1 MNSESVPAPAAA
13 ELLVIRGAPS
23 DRVCW
28 IDVADGFTPPRFIL
42 HGTASFLPYV
52 PEILPRAR
60 QLWLDE
66 LEKPIRLELQRT
78 PIVNYLADADIYDVP
93 LRKADRIVRQME
105 RPAFNAPASVLGTRR
120 DLASQSLADV
130 QGVHMPRTI
139 RAAANAPADLIAAV
153 ERAGLTYP
161 LLVRRTGTHGG
172 VGMVKLDRAEDLAS
186 AQIRFGE
193 GELYVTEFVDFADA
207 DGLYRKHRLVVVGEE
222 IFMRHVIVGETWLLH
237 AERRAQ
243 DTGAEEL
250 AALAGFEESTGP
262 AIRTAMLGIARTL
275 GLDYFGVDCSIR
287 PDGQVLVF
295 EANAC
300 MNILLNSAPSP
311 NMWDAPIAA
320 ILAALRRLLAEP
332 GRWRGQPA
340 AAA

>member
-1 MNSESVPAPAAA
+1 MNSNSTPSTAA
-13 ELLVIRGAPS
+13 ELLLIRGAPS

-28 IDVADGFTPPRFIL
+28 IQVEDGFTPPRFIV

-52 PEILPRAR
+52 PELPPRAR
-60 QLWLDE
+60 QLWLDQ
-66 LEKPIRLELQRT
+66 LEKPMRLELQRM
-78 PIVNYLADADIYDVP
+78 PIVNYLADADMYDVA
-93 LRKADRIVRQME
+93 LGKADRIVRQMQL
-105 RPAFNAPASVLGTRR
+105 PAFNAPASVLGTRR

-130 QGVHMPRTI
+130 PGVHMPRTI
-139 RAAANAPADLIAAV
+139 RAPASTPADLIAAI
-153 ERAGLTYP
+153 ERAGLPYP
-161 LLVRRTGTHGG
+161 LLVRPTGTHGG
-172 VGMVKLDRAEDLAS
+172 VGMVKVDRAEDLAT

-193 GELYVTEFVDFADA
+193 GEVYVTEFVDFADA

-222 IFMRHVIVGETWLLH
+222 VFMRHVIIGETWLLH

-250 AALAGFEESTGP
+250 AALTGFEEATRP
-262 AIRTAMLGIARTL
+262 AIQAAMMGIARTL

-300 MNILLNSAPSP
+300 MNILHNSAPSP

-320 ILAALRRLLAEP
+320 ILAALRRLLDAP
-332 GRWRGQPA
+332 GRWRGQPGA
-340 AAA
+340 AA

>member
-1 MNSESVPAPAAA
+1 MNSESTPATAATD
-13 ELLVIRGAPS
+13 LLVIRGAPS

-28 IDVADGFTPPRFIL
+28 IDVEDGFTPPRFIV

-52 PEILPRAR
+52 PELLPRAR
-60 QLWLDE
+60 QLWLDQ
-66 LEKPIRLELQRT
+66 LEKPMRLELRRT
-78 PIVNYLADADIYDVP
+78 PIINYLADADIYDVP
-93 LRKADRIVRQME
+93 LRKADRIVQQMA
-105 RPAFNAPASVLGTRR
+105 RPVFNAPTSVLGTRR

-130 QGVHMPRTI
+130 AGVYMPRTV
-139 RAAANAPADLIAAV
+139 RAPANTLAGLIAAV
-153 ERAGLTYP
+153 EGAGLTYP
-161 LLVRRTGTHGG
+161 LLLRPTGTHGG
-172 VGMVKLDRAEDLAS
+172 LGMVKVDRAEDLGP

-193 GELYVTEFVDFADA
+193 GEIYITEFVDFADP

-222 IFMRHVIVGETWLLH
+222 VFMRHVIVGEAWLLH

-250 AALAGFEESTGP
+250 AALAGFEKTTAP
-262 AIRTAMLGIARTL
+262 AIRTAMMGIARTL

-320 ILAALRRLLAEP
+320 ILAALRRLLDEP
-332 GRWRGQPA
+332 GRWRGQPTVA
-340 AAA
+340 A

>member
-1 MNSESVPAPAAA
+1 MSSASTPAAA
-13 ELLVIRGAPS
+13 AADLLLIRGAPT

-28 IDVADGFTPPRFIL
+28 IQVEDGFTPPRFIV

-52 PEILPRAR
+52 PEILPRAK
-60 QLWLDE
+60 QLWLDQ
-66 LEKPIRLELQRT
+66 LEKPMRLELQRT
-78 PIVNYLADADIYDVP
+78 PIVNYLADADMYDVA
-93 LRKADRIVRQME
+93 LRKADRIVQQMQ

-139 RAAANAPADLIAAV
+139 RAPANTDLIAAV
-153 ERAGLTYP
+153 ETAGLTYP
-161 LLVRRTGTHGG
+161 LLVRPTGTHGG
-172 VGMVKLDRAEDLAS
+172 VGMVKVDRAEDLAT

-193 GELYVTEFVDFADA
+193 KEAYVTEFVDFADA

-222 IFMRHVIVGETWLLH
+222 VFMRHVIIGETWLLH

-250 AALAGFEESTGP
+250 TALAGFEESPPP

-320 ILAALRRLLAEP
+320 ILAALRRLLDEP